1 MSRTAY
7 SPTPASGRTQHRVT
21 STPAEPTTGPIGAPL
36 ILVVLFAI
44 MVILD
49 LSRGDGGTKAVAALP
64 ESVVGTW
71 IAQDPRYVDRSIHI
85 DPELVVIRPGRE
97 VQASVGSVTDFRSWR
112 EGAQEVVRVDYRTE
126 DGPFSIEVMPEK
138 TGMRLRHPAEVLWTR
153 R

>member
-7 SPTPASGRTQHRVT
+7 SSTRASARTGHRTT
-21 STPAEPTTGPIGAPL
+21 SKPPQAETGPIGAPL
-36 ILVVLFAI
+36 IMVVLFLI
-44 MVILD
+44 MVIVD
-49 LSRGDGGTKAVAALP
+49 LSRGDGSAKAVAALP

-71 IAQDPRYVDRSIHI
+71 IAQDPRYADRTIQI

-97 VQASVGSVTDFRSWR
+97 EQASVGIVTDFRSWR
-112 EGAQEVVRVDYRTE
+112 EGGQEVVRVDYRTD

-138 TGMRLRHPAEVLWTR
+138 RGIRLRNPAEVLWTR